1 VNACILPFPHVLRQ
15 AVQYRAEAFAAA
27 GKHVVVTGDLNICP
41 HPLDHCEP
49 DMKHFYACRP
59 DRRWLMDMLEP
70 EGGPFVDGFRL
81 HHPHRWRSCFVCFT
95 AHQRHNRTLLV
106 RSLCR

>member
-1 VNACILPFPHVLRQ
+1 MLEKPSEVSTHRYSHMLWQ

-70 EGGPFVDGFRL
+70 DGGPFVDGFRL
-81 HHPHRWRSCFVCFT
+81 HQPHRWQPLSVWQ
-95 AHQRHNRTLLV
+95 AAWLGPVAL
-106 RSLCR
+106 